1 MRVIILG
8 SGTCASGI
16 PGIPDRQPPAFL
28 VEWDE
33 DGLTQRVLFDCS
45 EGVRFRLEAAGV
57 NYTDIRHVAISHT
70 HPDHCAIFHFCQSLF
85 CKGLFG
91 GEKFWSPE
99 LSIYCP
105 NTLVRNFKRMWAFHT
120 PETPVFPFPTI
131 RLMRM
136 SSRIAVPEYRG
147 FGTKT
152 VRMSSRMRP
161 VRIGSA
167 KLFALPVYHG
177 FGKVD
182 ALAFRLET
190 PSGTFVYSGDT
201 GECAGIRGIAQHAD
215 IFVCEASALIGD
227 EKNPHEYGHLN
238 PRLAGEIARETGVKK
253 LVFFHY
259 TGINSD
265 EEIIADCR
273 RGGYTGPVVVGKDR
287 QLVDAG

>member
-1 MRVIILG
+1 MHVIILG

-28 VEWDE
+28 VEWEEDE
-33 DGLTQRVLFDCS
+33 MTQRVLFDCS

-57 NYTDIRHVAISHT
+57 SYTDIRHVAISHT

-91 GEKFWSPE
+91 GDAFWSPE

-105 NTLVRNFKRMWAFHT
+105 STLAKNFHKMWKFYT

-131 RLMRM
+131 RL
-136 SSRIAVPEYRG
+136 
-147 FGTKT
+147 
-152 VRMSSRMRP
+152 VRMSSRVRP
-161 VRIGSA
+161 MRIGSA

-201 GECAGIRGIAQHAD
+201 GECEGIRAIAKNAD
-215 IFVCEASALIGD
+215 IFVCEASARVGD
-227 EKNPHEYGHLN
+227 EKTPREYGHLN
-238 PRLAGEIARETGVKK
+238 PRLAGEIAQQAGVKR

-259 TGINSD
+259 TGLDSD
-265 EEIIADCR
+265 EAMIAECR
-273 RGGYTGPVVVGKDR
+273 RGGYTGYAVVGKDR
-287 QLVDAG
+287 QLVAAG